1 MSYITKVY
9 KDEGGDRQ
17 VVDEG
22 GELLIKGKLTI
33 DAGAEINGGDDV
45 YVVVDPDDE
54 TLEIDGESGE
64 LQIKDAGVDED
75 KLAATVAGAGLTGG
89 EGDPLAVNVDDES
102 LEIDGDSGELQIK
115 AQDAIADL
123 ELTAAVEYTDS
134 ELQAVADKVDAI
146 LAALRLAKVIKGDA
160 L

>member
-17 VVDEG
+17 VVDAG
-22 GELLIKGKLTI
+22 GELLIKGKLSLA
-33 DAGAEINGGDDV
+33 AGATINDGDGV
-45 YVVVDPDDE
+45 HTVADPDDVS
-54 TLEIDGESGE
+54 LEIDGESGE

-102 LEIDGDSGELQIK
+102 LEVDGDSGELQIK
-115 AQDAIADL
+115 SQDAIADL
-123 ELTAAVEYTDS
+123 DLTATAEYTDT

-146 LAALRLAKVIKGDA
+146 LAALRAAGIIKAGA
-160 L
+160 

>member
-9 KDEGGDRQ
+9 KDEGGDRK

-22 GELLIKGKLTI
+22 GELLIKGKLTLA
-33 DAGAEINGGDDV
+33 AGAEVNDGDDV

-54 TLEIDGESGE
+54 TLEIDDDK
-64 LQIKDAGVDED
+64 LQIKDEGVDED
-75 KLAATVAGAGLTGG
+75 KLADSVAGAGLTGG
-89 EGDPLAVNVDDES
+89 AGDALAVSVDDTS

-115 AQDAIADL
+115 SQDAIADL
-123 ELTAAVEYTDS
+123 DLTATAEYTDT

-146 LAALRLAKVIKGDA
+146 LAALRLAKVIKADA
-160 L
+160 P

>member
-1 MSYITKVY
+1 MTYITKVY

-17 VVDEG
+17 VVDAG
-22 GELLIKGKLTI
+22 GELLLKGKLTVA
-33 DAGAEINGGDDV
+33 AGAEVNDGDDV
-45 YVVVDPDDE
+45 YVVVEPDDE
-54 TLEIDGESGE
+54 TLEIDSESGE

-89 EGDPLAVNVDDES
+89 AGDPLAVSVDDTS

-115 AQDAIADL
+115 SQDAIADL
-123 ELTAAVEYTDS
+123 DLTAAAEYTDS

-146 LAALRLAKVIKGDA
+146 LAALRAAKVIGAGD
-160 L
+160 